1 MDDGTGRVV
10 VFRSVVPQQCSDD
23 QFNSV
28 LDKLSRAG
36 ERQKSLVLLPTY
48 ESELA
53 AKRETLKV
61 ETEKAFSATEERD
74 RFRDAWARES
84 VQSGRRNPKLSPQ
97 QSETLKKL
105 EAMIGQ
111 HEQNI
116 RVLEKQ
122 IASETQ
128 RVELYKGRLGTG
140 G

>member
-1 MDDGTGRVV
+1 M
-10 VFRSVVPQQCSDD
+10 
-23 QFNSV
+23 

-48 ESELA
+48 ESELV

-61 ETEKAFSATEERD
+61 ETEKMFLATEERD
-74 RFRDAWARES
+74 RQEDVWKREAA
-84 VQSGRRNPKLSPQ
+84 QSGRRNWKLSPQ
-97 QSETLKKL
+97 QLQIKQKL
-105 EAMIGQ
+105 DAAVGQ
-111 HEQNI
+111 HDQNI

-128 RVELYKGRLGTG
+128 RVELYKGRLGAG